1 MAGADQHL
9 LSFLVLVAGAAGIP
23 LLAGR
28 LRIPS
33 PVLLVGFGLLVG
45 PQVLG
50 WLHVD
55 EVTGFLGELGL
66 IVLMFLAGM
75 EIDFNGL
82 AARGGREL
90 LWLLA
95 GCLGAFGLAGVAC
108 LALELDPIYGL
119 ALGASSLGLPLA
131 VLKEVGRLRSPLGQS
146 VILLGSL
153 GEFLTVLGL
162 TLFSLGSRH
171 GFSLEL
177 LWALGKLLA
186 VLAVAGAALRSLVA
200 LAWWRPQLF
209 AHLVKKEDGSELGV
223 RMTLVLMMA
232 FSMLAW
238 LAGVEAIVGAFVAG
252 AVTAYVLRGKAVL
265 EEKLSAVGH
274 GLLVPVFF
282 TMVGASFEPGLIS
295 PDSLL
300 LALELTGLALAVKLL
315 PALVLLRGG
324 LSLRESLAA
333 GMLLAA
339 PLTLVVAISAVA
351 LELGAVDGAG
361 RTSLVL
367 LALAAGVVFPIGFHW
382 LGAKDATASGET
394 RAS

>member
-1 MAGADQHL
+1 
-9 LSFLVLVAGAAGIP
+9 
-23 LLAGR
+23 
-28 LRIPS
+28 
-33 PVLLVGFGLLVG
+33 
-45 PQVLG
+45 
-50 WLHVD
+50 
-55 EVTGFLGELGL
+55 
-66 IVLMFLAGM
+66 
-75 EIDFNGL
+75 
-82 AARGGREL
+82 
-90 LWLLA
+90 
-95 GCLGAFGLAGVAC
+95 GAFGLAGVAC